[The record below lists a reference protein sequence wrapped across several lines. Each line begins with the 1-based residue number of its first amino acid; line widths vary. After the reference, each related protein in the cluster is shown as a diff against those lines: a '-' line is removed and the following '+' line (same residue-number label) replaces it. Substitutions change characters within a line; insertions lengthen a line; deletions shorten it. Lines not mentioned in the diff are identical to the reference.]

1 MITSIT
7 LLFLL
12 CLFLLMPDEP
22 FTDRVAAEEDHHYD
36 QLYLESLYLEG
47 KQQPPRKQHNTNNH
61 VD

>member
-22 FTDRVAAEEDHHYD
+22 FTDT
-36 QLYLESLYLEG
+36 Q
-47 KQQPPRKQHNTNNH
+47 KQP
-61 VD
+61 